1 MPTKCLLSLC
11 LVGQDLRGAWSGASD
26 HALLGKQLQELTR
39 RGNWDKVDVLNE
51 AENRMVMISLLGTLL
66 E

>member
-1 MPTKCLLSLC
+1 MPCWEK
-11 LVGQDLRGAWSGASD
+11 V
-26 HALLGKQLQELTR
+26 QEITR